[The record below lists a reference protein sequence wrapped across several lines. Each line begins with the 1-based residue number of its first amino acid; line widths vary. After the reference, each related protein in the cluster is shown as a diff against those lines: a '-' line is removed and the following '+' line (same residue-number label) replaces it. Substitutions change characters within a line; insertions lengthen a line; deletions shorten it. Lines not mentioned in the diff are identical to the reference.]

1 MWRIGWSL
9 FLIAA
14 TAGAWAASSAGFG
27 VTAPLNEPVSIR
39 QESVDTTGRRGRS
52 GPMFI
57 YFSGSGRR
65 HRGGGLYGGK

>member
-1 MWRIGWSL
+1 MLRIGWAL

-14 TAGAWAASSAGFG
+14 TGGAWVASSTGFG
-27 VTAPLNEPVSIR
+27 VTSPLNEPVSIR
-39 QESVDTTGRRGRS
+39 QESVNRSGRS

-65 HRGGGLYGGK
+65 HRGGGLSGGK